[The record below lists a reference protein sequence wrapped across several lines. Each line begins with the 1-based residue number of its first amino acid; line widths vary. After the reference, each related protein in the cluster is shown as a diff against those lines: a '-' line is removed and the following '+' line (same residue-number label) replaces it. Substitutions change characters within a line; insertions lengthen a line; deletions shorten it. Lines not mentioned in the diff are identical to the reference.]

1 MYPYYGHYLD
11 HVKVLKISDIKIK
24 MNQCSDICTAHFT
37 GSETGVD
44 LVLIHCFLFYYVNH
58 VVLMPTSI
66 FLAKFRP
73 QPHLPSKARTLSPQ
87 L

>member
-24 MNQCSDICTAHFT
+24 MNQCSDIYTAHFT

-44 LVLIHCFLFYYVNH
+44 LVLI
-58 VVLMPTSI
+58 
-66 FLAKFRP
+66 
-73 QPHLPSKARTLSPQ
+73 
-87 L
+87 